1 MNKLLCISVL
11 LTILIVC
18 IACNSNQSKFD
29 KGIVKQPQNDLPQLI
44 FPTFKY
50 NTMEIPDASG
60 KSRAEKAKYCV
71 VREENGASLNNGEEI
86 EILTESICDYIEFFG
101 TNEYVKFKGKLV
113 KIYILSTGSEGWT
126 WKSSIEYSK

>member
-1 MNKLLCISVL
+1 MKKLLYISIL
-11 LTILIVC
+11 LTIATIF

-29 KGIVKQPQNDLPQLI
+29 QGIVKQPKNDLPQLI

-50 NTMEIPDASG
+50 DVMEIPDASG

-71 VREENGASLNNGEEI
+71 IREENGAPLNNGEEI
-86 EILTESICDYIEFFG
+86 EVLTEAICDYIEFFG
-101 TNEYVKFKGKLV
+101 ENEYVKFRGKLV
-113 KIYILSTGSEGWT
+113 KIYIFSTDSEGWT